1 MFARE
6 TRRAHAP
13 PGRAPLAHSPAAAQG
28 VGAGL
33 RKRRAARS
41 GRLPLPLPA
50 SRGRPMGDAQG
61 PCRPRTLGPPAAA
74 RLGKTRGGGRAP
86 GPGPHSRPHAPRPA
100 RLFRTGHPGGDA
112 GPAGRGRCRAP
123 AADGCRQSSR
133 AAPFFEPR
141 RHPPTALGLAR
152 AARPPAPLRR
162 APAAAHGRRPGGRTA
177 SPRPPPPP
185 PGRPPPALG
194 LARAA
199 RPPAPLPRVPAA
211 ADGRRP
217 GGRTASA
224 RPRLPLL
231 GRALAAPGWRRRR
244 RPRARAGARW
254 SLPMSLAN
262 KVRPGRDVVFRE
274 LGGETVLLNLRT
286 GVYYGLNETGAAMWS
301 QLVEC
306 RDPARV
312 LAALARDY
320 AIAPD
325 RLARDLKELIAAL
338 TEKGLLEADEN

>member
-162 APAAAHGRRPGGRTA
+162 
-177 SPRPPPPP
+177 
-185 PGRPPPALG
+185 
-194 LARAA
+194 
-199 RPPAPLPRVPAA
+199 VPAA

-231 GRALAAPGWRRRR
+231 GRALAAPGGRRRR

-301 QLVEC
+301 RLVEW

>member
-6 TRRAHAP
+6 TRRTHP
-13 PGRAPLAHSPAAAQG
+13 RPGRAPRAAAAAADEKD
-28 VGAGL
+28 AGRL
-33 RKRRAARS
+33 RRGRAARPA
-41 GRLPLPLPA
+41 GLPLSLPA
-50 SRGRPMGDAQG
+50 SRGRPLGDAQDS
-61 PCRPRTLGPPAAA
+61 CRPRPLGPPAAA

-86 GPGPHSRPHAPRPA
+86 GSGPHPRPHSPRSA

-162 APAAAHGRRPGGRTA
+162 
-177 SPRPPPPP
+177 
-185 PGRPPPALG
+185 
-194 LARAA
+194 
-199 RPPAPLPRVPAA
+199 VPAA

-231 GRALAAPGWRRRR
+231 GRALAAPGGRRRR

-262 KVRPGRDVVFRE
+262 KGGPGRDVVFRE

-301 QLVEC
+301 RLVEW
-306 RDPARV
+306 RDPARG
-312 LAALARDY
+312 LAALARGS